1 MKIFTFGYGNRIS
14 GPLRALIALAIGIMM
29 VLRPDNALTT
39 VVKVIAAFILAS
51 GIVSLIVGLKEKKNG
66 SLPLM
71 SFNAVVDVIIGLV
84 LFSFPGFV
92 AKFIIYLI
100 GFVLLGFGI
109 MQIVALVSAKRVTGF
124 GMGAFILPIIV
135 TLIGG
140 FLLFNPFAESVMVMI
155 AGAAIIVYGASEL
168 FSSWKM
174 KKAID
179 EYEIH
184 QAPVQD
190 QPVQQENPLAD
201 IKDVEYEKVDE
212 QVDEQ

>member
-1 MKIFTFGYGNRIS
+1 MQMFTFGYKSKVN
-14 GPLRALIALAIGIMM
+14 GPLRALIALAVGIMM
-29 VLRPDNALTT
+29 VLRPESALTT
-39 VVKVIAAFILAS
+39 VVKVIAAFVLAS
-51 GIVSLIVGLKEKKNG
+51 GLVSLVVGLREKKNG

-71 SFNAVVDVIIGLV
+71 SFNAVVDIIIGLV
-84 LFSFPGFV
+84 LFMFPGFV

-100 GFVLLGFGI
+100 GFVLLGFGLV
-109 MQIVALVSAKRVTGF
+109 QIFALLSAKRAV
-124 GMGAFILPIIV
+124 GMGLGAFILPIIV
-135 TLIGG
+135 TCVGG

-155 AGAAIIVYGASEL
+155 AGAALIVYGASEL

-184 QAPVQD
+184 QAPVQE
-190 QPVQQENPLAD
+190 QPAEPESPLGE

-212 QVDEQ
+212 Q

>member
-1 MKIFTFGYGNRIS
+1 MKMFTFGYGNRIS
-14 GPLRALIALAIGIMM
+14 GPLRALSALAIGVMM

-51 GIVSLIVGLKEKKNG
+51 GVVSLIVGLKEKKNG

-71 SFNAVVDVIIGLV
+71 SFNALVDIIIGIV
-84 LFSFPGFV
+84 LFSAPGFV

-109 MQIVALVSAKRVTGF
+109 MQILALFSAKRVMGL
-124 GMGAFILPIIV
+124 GLGAFILPTVV
-135 TLIGG
+135 TLVGG

-168 FSSWKM
+168 LSSWKM

-184 QAPVQD
+184 QAPVQE
-190 QPVQQENPLAD
+190 QPAQQENPLENV
-201 IKDVEYEKVDE
+201 KDVEYEKVDE
-212 QVDEQ
+212 Q

>member
-1 MKIFTFGYGNRIS
+1 MKMFTFGYGSRIS
-14 GPLRALIALAIGIMM
+14 GPLRALIALAIGVMM

-51 GIVSLIVGLKEKKNG
+51 GVVSLIVGLKEKKNG

-71 SFNAVVDVIIGLV
+71 SFNALVDIIIGIV
-84 LFSFPGFV
+84 LFSAPGFV

-109 MQIVALVSAKRVTGF
+109 MQILALFSAKRVMGL
-124 GMGAFILPIIV
+124 GLGAFILPTVV
-135 TLIGG
+135 TLVGG

-168 FSSWKM
+168 LSSWKM

-184 QAPVQD
+184 QAPAQE
-190 QPVQQENPLAD
+190 QPAQQENPLENV
-201 IKDVEYEKVDE
+201 KDVEYEKVDE
-212 QVDEQ
+212 Q

>member
-1 MKIFTFGYGNRIS
+1 MKMFTFGYSSRIS

-51 GIVSLIVGLKEKKNG
+51 GVVSLIVGLKEKKNG

-71 SFNAVVDVIIGLV
+71 SFNALVDIIIGIV
-84 LFSFPGFV
+84 LFSAPGFV

-109 MQIVALVSAKRVTGF
+109 MQILALFSAKRVMGL
-124 GMGAFILPIIV
+124 GLGAFILPTVV
-135 TLIGG
+135 TLVGG

-168 FSSWKM
+168 LSSWKM

-184 QAPVQD
+184 QAPVQE
-190 QPVQQENPLAD
+190 QPAQQENPLENV
-201 IKDVEYEKVDE
+201 KDVEYEKVDE
-212 QVDEQ
+212 Q

>member
-1 MKIFTFGYGNRIS
+1 MKMFTFGYGNRIS
-14 GPLRALIALAIGIMM
+14 GPLRALIALAIGVMM

-51 GIVSLIVGLKEKKNG
+51 GVVSLIVGLKEKKNG

-71 SFNAVVDVIIGLV
+71 SFNALVDIIIGIV
-84 LFSFPGFV
+84 LFSAPGFV

-109 MQIVALVSAKRVTGF
+109 MQILALFSAKRVMGLGF
-124 GMGAFILPIIV
+124 GAFILPTVV
-135 TLIGG
+135 TLVGG

-168 FSSWKM
+168 LSSWKM

-184 QAPVQD
+184 QAPVQE
-190 QPVQQENPLAD
+190 QPAQQENPLENV
-201 IKDVEYEKVDE
+201 KDVEYEKVDE
-212 QVDEQ
+212 Q